1 MILPPRVGGGWHPG
15 AVVTG
20 PTASGFAAA
29 EGCYDAA
36 RAAALSGVPER
47 TVYAWA
53 AAGVVRPTIS
63 PEREKLW
70 SFADL
75 MALRIVFWLRHPRD
89 PVDGTAL
96 RASPMPDVRRALR
109 QLERDGIDLW
119 APGHA
124 PPVQVD
130 RAGRVFVLRAD
141 GRTTDV
147 HGHDVLLPDDA
158 LDLVAPYQ
166 FAGGRGPHLL
176 RPRDHLRIVPAK
188 VAGAPHI
195 RGSRVTT
202 AAVAALAAR
211 GLEHR
216 RIAALYGVATAAVR
230 DAVDLEHQLM
240 PGAVAA

>member
-1 MILPPRVGGGWHPG
+1 MATRPATWVAG
-15 AVVTG
+15 
-20 PTASGFAAA
+20 AA
-29 EGCYDAA
+29 EGCYDAS

-53 AAGVVRPTIS
+53 ADGVVRPSIS

-89 PVDGTAL
+89 PADDSSL
-96 RASPMPDVRRALR
+96 PASPMPKVRRALQ
-109 QLERDGIDLW
+109 QLDREGIDLW
-119 APGHA
+119 APGHS
-124 PPVQVD
+124 PPVMVD
-130 RAGRVFVLRAD
+130 RAGELFIHRGD
-141 GRTTDV
+141 GRTTDLY
-147 HGHDVLLPDDA
+147 GHDVLLPEEA

-188 VAGAPHI
+188 VAGEPHI

-211 GLEHR
+211 GLDLA
-216 RIAALYGVATAAVR
+216 RIATMYEVPIVAIR
-230 DAVDLEHQLM
+230 EAVDLERQLRS
-240 PGAVAA
+240 GTLAA